1 MKAFDEASNFGMLYN
16 LMVHGDYVCKFVY
29 ITMTLFLTLYLPP
42 LPPSFPFPFSLS
54 LSPLSLPPVSSNFD
68 IVVGLSSSPSSP
80 STPALPEFLSQLQV
94 QGNLVE
100 GEGQR
105 SAEGASLVDQCS
117 DLYNRAR
124 YKDGVSYTLSV
135 LVIVQCMIVI

>member
-1 MKAFDEASNFGMLYN
+1 MLYN

-29 ITMTLFLTLYLPP
+29 ITMTLFL
-42 LPPSFPFPFSLS
+42 SLS
-54 LSPLSLPPVSSNFD
+54 LSISLPPSLPPPSLSFSLFPLPIFSLPFTLPPVSSNLD
-68 IVVGLSSSPSSP
+68 VVVGLSSSPSSP

-94 QGNLVE
+94 QVSLAE

-124 YKDGVSYTLSV
+124 HKDGVSYTLAIVSIV
-135 LVIVQCMIVI
+135 VQCMIVI

>member
-1 MKAFDEASNFGMLYN
+1 MRTRFALYVIMAS
-16 LMVHGDYVCKFVY
+16 
-29 ITMTLFLTLYLPP
+29 FLSPSP
-42 LPPSFPFPFSLS
+42 SPSFP
-54 LSPLSLPPVSSNFD
+54 LSPPPPPVSSNLD
-68 IVVGLSSSPSSP
+68 VVVGLSSSPSSP

-94 QGNLVE
+94 QGSLAE

-124 YKDGVSYTLSV
+124 NKDGVSYTLS
-135 LVIVQCMIVI
+135 LSVIDLYLCISDI